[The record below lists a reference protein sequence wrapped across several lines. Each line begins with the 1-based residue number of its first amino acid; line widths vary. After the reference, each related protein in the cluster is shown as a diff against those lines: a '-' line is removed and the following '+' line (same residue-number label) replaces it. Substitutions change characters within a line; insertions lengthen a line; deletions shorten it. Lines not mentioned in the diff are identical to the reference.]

1 MVSMDI
7 LEPFNRYKWKRHF
20 NGLKNEI
27 IAGGIPE
34 PSRATI
40 ELTMRCNLSCQMCF
54 RDRGQEGELS
64 LEELKTVV
72 DNISPS
78 IRQIN
83 LIGGEVFL
91 RSDIFEILDYL
102 RDRNLRVRIQTNGT
116 LLGLKKLQKLSGYW
130 NVTGVGFSIDGPREL
145 HNQIRGS
152 KAAYDKTIEAIKNSS
167 EFFSVSVNTVLLDE
181 NFGEIETVFR
191 TLREL
196 GISEYRIEPEM
207 FATPE
212 EVIKSGVEP
221 IAANI
226 KKDGSYSFSANDLIG
241 LKKRLD
247 KLAEE
252 RDIKVVI
259 APRVAEI
266 DAEEFIAGTI
276 RENKKLFCKHLLVP
290 RIDSEGNLIF
300 CHIIKKRFG
309 SLKDTGL
316 DELWNGEEIKLFRR
330 NLLEQNLL
338 PVCKRCCRL
347 RTI

>member
-1 MVSMDI
+1 MD
-7 LEPFNRYKWKRHF
+7 LFEPFNRYKWKRHF
-20 NGLKNEI
+20 NALKKNI
-27 IAGGIPE
+27 IRGRIPN
-34 PSRATI
+34 PRRATI

-54 RDRGQEGELS
+54 RDQAQKGELS
-64 LEELKTVV
+64 LEEFKTAV
-72 DNISPS
+72 DNLSPG

-91 RSDIFEILDYL
+91 RSDIFDILDYL

-116 LLGLKKLQKLSGYW
+116 LLDPGKLQKLSTYW
-130 NVTGVGFSIDGPREL
+130 NVTGVGFSIDGPRDL
-145 HNQIRGS
+145 HNKIRGS
-152 KAAYDKTIEAIKNSS
+152 KTAYDKTISAIKNTAH
-167 EFFSVSVNTVLLDE
+167 FFSVSVNTVLLKE
-181 NFGEIETVFR
+181 NFGEIETVFQ
-191 TLREL
+191 TLSEL

-212 EVIKSGVEP
+212 EVKLSGVEP

-226 KKDGSYSFSANDLIG
+226 KDGGRYSFSASDLIG

-247 KLAEE
+247 NLAKEKG
-252 RDIKVVI
+252 IKVVI

-266 DAEEFIAGTI
+266 DAEEFIAGTV
-276 RENKKLFCKHLLVP
+276 REKKKLFCKHLLVP

-309 SLKDTGL
+309 NLKDTPL
-316 DELWNGEEIKLFRR
+316 VELWTGDEIKDFRR
-330 NLLEQNLL
+330 SLLEQNLL

>member
-1 MVSMDI
+1 MD
-7 LEPFNRYKWKRHF
+7 LYEPFNRYRWKRHF
-20 NGLKNEI
+20 NSLKKDI
-27 IAGGIPE
+27 IRGRIPN
-34 PSRATI
+34 PRRATI

-54 RDRGQEGELS
+54 RDQGQKGELT
-64 LEELKTVV
+64 LEEFKTAV
-72 DNISPS
+72 DNLTPG

-91 RSDIFEILDYL
+91 RSDLFEILDYL

-116 LLGLKKLQKLSGYW
+116 LLDTQRLQKLSVYW
-130 NVTGVGFSIDGPREL
+130 NVSGVGFSIDGPPEL
-145 HNQIRGS
+145 HNKIRGS
-152 KAAYDKTIEAIKNSS
+152 NSAYEKTIAAIKNTAQ
-167 EFFSVSVNTVLLDE
+167 FFSVSVNTVLLDE
-181 NFGEIETVFR
+181 NFASIEEVFK
-191 TLREL
+191 TLSEL
-196 GISEYRIEPEM
+196 GISEYRVEPEM

-212 EVIKSGVEP
+212 EVESSGVEP

-226 KKDGSYSFSANDLIG
+226 KEQGRYSFSAEELRE
-241 LKKRLD
+241 LKTRLD

-252 RDIKVVI
+252 RRIKVVI

-266 DAEEFIAGTI
+266 DAGDFLAGTV

-290 RIDSEGNLIF
+290 RIDAEGNLIF

-309 SLKDTGL
+309 NLKDTPL
-316 DELWNGEEIKLFRR
+316 DELWKGEEITRFRR
-330 NLLEQNLL
+330 KLLEQNLL